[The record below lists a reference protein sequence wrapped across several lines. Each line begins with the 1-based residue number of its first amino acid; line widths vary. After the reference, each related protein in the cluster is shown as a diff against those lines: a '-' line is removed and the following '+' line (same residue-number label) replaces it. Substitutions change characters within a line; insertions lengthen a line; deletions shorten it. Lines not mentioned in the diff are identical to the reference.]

1 MSLDPGLVRPFA
13 IYIRSGRIRAIP
25 SYTGIPVR
33 VGARNLHRAL
43 DLLLGRQPVAG
54 MIRRWR
60 YS

>member
-1 MSLDPGLVRPFA
+1 MRKTYQNQEIDTSQ
-13 IYIRSGRIRAIP
+13 
-25 SYTGIPVR
+25 PVV
-33 VGARNLHRAL
+33 VGARNLHRVL